1 MLFYRLTSRNAQI
14 QETGKGETAMTIK
27 ASGMIS
33 RRAVA
38 KLLGAG
44 GAAVAAGLPKRVYA
58 QASKTTLVI
67 GVDISDTITLD
78 PARQAQYT
86 PPMTLTAA
94 YDMLVTMDPGDYI
107 NLKPALATAWT
118 RTPDRKGWRFTIRDG
133 VKFASGNPMTVDD
146 VKWSLDRVLYLGD
159 QPSQYIANIDHT
171 AIVDEKTVDVIL
183 KNADEPILTILAA
196 PGFPVLDRKLVE
208 QHGGDGTTAAKEKD
222 KATTWLNDNS
232 AGTGAYRLV
241 HWERN
246 AQIQLVR
253 NDNFWRGKPPFERV
267 IIRHI
272 GDSAAQLLAVR
283 RGDIDIAFNL
293 IPEQVATLKAEPKLR
308 LEALTSLDFVYMALT
323 QEPEF
328 NKALAVKE
336 ARQAIGYAIDYDG
349 IVKSMLGGAA
359 LRPAHYLP
367 IGVSGSTE
375 EIARQIGFRQD
386 LDKAKELLAKAG
398 FKDGFEFEIA
408 YGNAAVQGVT
418 YQDLGLKIQ
427 SDVARVGIK
436 VNLRPV
442 DQVNLRTEYTTGK
455 SKGGVLTF
463 WNPPAVENQLW
474 AAAVVQR
481 VAKRVHWNPPE
492 DMVKLVSQAATE
504 ADPKKQADLWVE
516 WQKKVVDQANHFVL
530 FQPVYQIAV
539 RNTVKDFPLTAAGW
553 MLDLHGVTPAG

>member
-1 MLFYRLTSRNAQI
+1 MKDTLGFIDRRRLI
-14 QETGKGETAMTIK
+14 Q
-27 ASGMIS
+27 
-33 RRAVA
+33 
-38 KLLGAG
+38 LLGAG
-44 GAAVAAGLPKRVYA
+44 GGAVAAGLPSRVFA
-58 QASKTTLVI
+58 QARKNTLVLGI
-67 GVDISDTITLD
+67 DISDTITLD
-78 PARQAQYT
+78 PARLAQYT
-86 PPMTLTAA
+86 SPMTVSAA
-94 YDMLVTMDPGDYI
+94 YDSLVTMKPGEYI
-107 NLKPALATAWT
+107 NVAPSLATKWA
-118 RTPDRKGWRFTIRDG
+118 RTPDGKGWRFTLRDG
-133 VKFASGNPMTVDD
+133 VKFSTGNLMTVED
-146 VKWSLDRVLYLGD
+146 VKWSFDRVINLGD
-159 QPSQYIANIDHT
+159 QPSQYIAHVDRVE
-171 AIVDEKTVDVIL
+171 IVDKSTIDIIL
-183 KNADEPILTILAA
+183 KEPAEPLLTIIAA
-196 PGFPVLDRKLVE
+196 PEFVVLERKVAE
-208 QHGGDGTTAAKEKD
+208 ANGATAAKDAKTAD
-222 KATTWLNDNS
+222 KAAQWINS
-232 AGTGAYRLV
+232 NSCGTGAYRLV
-241 HWERN
+241 AWERN
-246 AQIQLVR
+246 QQIQLAR
-253 NDNFWRGKPPFERV
+253 NEHYWGGKPPFERIV
-267 IIRHI
+267 IRHI
-272 GDSAAQLLAVR
+272 SDGAAQLLAVR
-283 RGDIDIAFNL
+283 RGDIDAAFNL
-293 IPEQVATLKAEPKLR
+293 IPEQIAALKGEPSVR
-308 LEALTSLDFVYMALT
+308 LAPLASLDFVYMALT

-481 VAKRVHWNPPE
+481 VAKRVHWDPPE
-492 DMVKLVSQAATE
+492 DVVKLVSQAATE
-504 ADPKKQADLWVE
+504 PDPKKQHDLWVE
-516 WQKKVVDQANHFVL
+516 WQKLVVDQANHFVL

-539 RNTVKDFPLTAAGW
+539 RNTIKEFPLTAAGW

>member
-1 MLFYRLTSRNAQI
+1 MKDTLGFIDRRRLI
-14 QETGKGETAMTIK
+14 Q
-27 ASGMIS
+27 
-33 RRAVA
+33 
-38 KLLGAG
+38 LLGAG
-44 GAAVAAGLPKRVYA
+44 GGAVAAGLPSRVFA
-58 QASKTTLVI
+58 QARKNTLVLGI
-67 GVDISDTITLD
+67 DISDTITLD
-78 PARQAQYT
+78 PARLAQYT
-86 PPMTLTAA
+86 SPMTVSAA
-94 YDMLVTMDPGDYI
+94 YDSLVTMKPGEYI
-107 NLKPALATAWT
+107 NVAPSLATKWA
-118 RTPDRKGWRFTIRDG
+118 RTPDRKGSRFTLRDG
-133 VKFASGNPMTVDD
+133 VKFSTGNLMTVED
-146 VKWSLDRVLYLGD
+146 VKWSFDRVINLGD
-159 QPSQYIANIDHT
+159 QPSQYIAHVDRVE
-171 AIVDEKTVDVIL
+171 IVDKSTIDIIL
-183 KNADEPILTILAA
+183 KEPAEPLLTIIAA
-196 PGFPVLDRKLVE
+196 PEFVVLERKVAE
-208 QHGGDGTTAAKEKD
+208 ANGATAAKDAKTAD
-222 KATTWLNDNS
+222 KAAQWINS
-232 AGTGAYRLV
+232 NSCGTGAYRLV
-241 HWERN
+241 AWERN
-246 AQIQLVR
+246 QQIQLAR
-253 NDNFWRGKPPFERV
+253 NEHYWGGKPPFERIV
-267 IIRHI
+267 IRHI
-272 GDSAAQLLAVR
+272 SDGAAQLLAVR
-283 RGDIDIAFNL
+283 RGDIDAAFNL
-293 IPEQVATLKAEPKLR
+293 IPEQIAALKSEPSVR
-308 LEALTSLDFVYMALT
+308 LAPLASLDFVYMALT

-427 SDVARVGIK
+427 SDVERVGIK

-492 DMVKLVSQAATE
+492 DTVKLVSQAATE